1 MEGGL
6 VALYVLPFFS
16 LFFLFQSL
24 SFFPPGLSDPVSVAD
39 LFGRLPGC
47 SPGSTPSPGAA
58 HVRPVVNTDPPCVV
72 PPCHVS
78 VRHVALIMH

>member
-1 MEGGL
+1 ML
-6 VALYVLPFFS
+6 FLCCFS
-16 LFFLFQSL
+16 SPLLLFQFL
-24 SFFPPGLSDPVSVAD
+24 YLFPPGLSDPVSVAD

-47 SPGSTPSPGAA
+47 SPGSAPSPGAA
-58 HVRPVVNTDPPCVV
+58 HVWPVVNTDPPCVV

>member
-1 MEGGL
+1 MEGSF
-6 VALYVLPFFS
+6 VALSVLPCLSPFS
-16 LFFLFQSL
+16 LFQSL

-39 LFGRLPGC
+39 LFGRLPAC
-47 SPGSTPSPGAA
+47 SPGSAPSPGAA
-58 HVRPVVNTDPPCVV
+58 HVWPVVNTDPPCVV